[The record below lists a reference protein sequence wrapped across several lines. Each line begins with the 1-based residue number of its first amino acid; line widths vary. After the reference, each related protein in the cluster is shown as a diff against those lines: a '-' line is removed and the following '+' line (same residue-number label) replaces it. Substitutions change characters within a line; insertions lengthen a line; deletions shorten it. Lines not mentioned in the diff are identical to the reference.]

1 LRELLKLAEMARST
15 FYYYLKKYKSNHD
28 KYHKI
33 KKEIFNI
40 FNENKGRY
48 GYRRITLELKNRG
61 FNINHKTVSK
71 LMNIL
76 GIKSIQRPK
85 RRYNSYQGSIGKI
98 ANNLLKRDFKAD
110 KPNQKWVT
118 DVTEFKVHD
127 RKLYL
132 SPIIDL
138 FNGEIISYNLSKHP
152 TFQQITDMLEKAFIK
167 IKNNTNLILHSD
179 QGWQYQ
185 MKIYQKMLKEK
196 GIKQS
201 MSRKGNCLDN
211 SCAENFFGILKSELF
226 YPKEKEYKNIEELE
240 KDIKEYI
247 EYYNNSRIKS
257 KLKGMSPIQYRKHS
271 LIVA

>member
-1 LRELLKLAEMARST
+1 MRELLKLAEMARST

-48 GYRRITLELKNRG
+48 GYRRITLKLKNRG

-71 LMNIL
+71 FMNIL

-211 SCAENFFGILKSELF
+211 SCAENFSGILKSELF